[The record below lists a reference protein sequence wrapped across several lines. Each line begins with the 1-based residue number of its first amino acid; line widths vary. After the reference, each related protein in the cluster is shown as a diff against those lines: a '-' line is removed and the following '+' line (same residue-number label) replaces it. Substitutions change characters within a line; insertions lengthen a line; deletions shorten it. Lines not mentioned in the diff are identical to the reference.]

1 MPSFSTVKRRS
12 FIQSE
17 RSVTNTIS
25 YPAFR
30 GDDGTILGARH
41 SMRIPDYHFAEP
53 HHLTI
58 PDFSDA
64 DIWGESMSTTD
75 LNDYPWKMDAVRKLP
90 QVGIRRFLSPI
101 DAECDRTTHMEEHA
115 NISPGAQAPKQ
126 SCSMP
131 STEEELATQ
140 GPCTTELETS
150 KAPLNPEV
158 TLEVTQGNH
167 DTVSL
172 AEDSR
177 EALHLLVENALHS
190 TSRSTA
196 SEVDTFQYF
205 NEEHVVE
212 QQVPNSVTEDIRE
225 APTET
230 NIRRVNDVETE
241 EPQYIRPEISEPA
254 SGVPHLMQVHET
266 ITREQLTEDAD
277 TRDAGPEIDGLLVAE
292 ARPTEQQATEDAVG
306 DAARERVIPHELEP
320 REDLSPLY
328 DREVEEING
337 ESTVL
342 KKHSDHGGEVCEGW
356 RPRKRLRG
364 IEGTSIE
371 TAIMVDD
378 DNDDDNTEIRR
389 STRTTI
395 PPNQPGMVRWADP
408 SFMKTAAED
417 FQKFWHTMKIC
428 WCVGTPLYPPV
439 GSLPSFDLKHLPRR
453 NAPKE
458 FRQFALL
465 MKKVSKRAEEKGGPE
480 KDAALTLW
488 KEWKKICDQ
497 ILLDTGDDDDSRCQQ
512 HGLREFDL
520 LLRLLVKKEEVYQC
534 TQISGKNKGIKKRKR
549 QP

>member
-1 MPSFSTVKRRS
+1 MTSQRDVNPHHIMNSAQILYMNRSPSA
-12 FIQSE
+12 I
-17 RSVTNTIS
+17 
-25 YPAFR
+25 
-30 GDDGTILGARH
+30 
-41 SMRIPDYHFAEP
+41 EP

-64 DIWGESMSTTD
+64 DIWGESMGGNQEV
-75 LNDYPWKMDAVRKLP
+75 LLP
-90 QVGIRRFLSPI
+90 VN
-101 DAECDRTTHMEEHA
+101 AECDRTAHMEEHA
-115 NISPGAQAPKQ
+115 DISPGAQAPKQ
-126 SCSMP
+126 SCPMP

-140 GPCTTELETS
+140 GPCTTELETP

-158 TLEVTQGNH
+158 TLGVTQGNH

-177 EALHLLVENALHS
+177 EAPHLLVGNALHS
-190 TSRSTA
+190 TSGSTA
-196 SEVDTFQYF
+196 SEVDAFQHF
-205 NEEHVVE
+205 DEEHVVE

-225 APTET
+225 APMET
-230 NIRRVNDVETE
+230 NIRKVNDVETE
-241 EPQYIRPEISEPA
+241 EPQYIRPKISEPA

-328 DREVEEING
+328 DRKVEEINR

-378 DNDDDNTEIRR
+378 DNDDDDKEIRR

-408 SFMKTAAED
+408 SFIKTAAED
-417 FQKFWHTMKIC
+417 FHKFWHVMKIC
-428 WCVGTPLYPPV
+428 WSGRRFVTKFCWIQGMTMIHAVSNTAYA
-439 GSLPSFDLKHLPRR
+439 SLTF
-453 NAPKE
+453 
-458 FRQFALL
+458 FC
-465 MKKVSKRAEEKGGPE
+465 GC
-480 KDAALTLW
+480 W
-488 KEWKKICDQ
+488 
-497 ILLDTGDDDDSRCQQ
+497 
-512 HGLREFDL
+512 
-520 LLRLLVKKEEVYQC
+520 
-534 TQISGKNKGIKKRKR
+534 
-549 QP
+549 